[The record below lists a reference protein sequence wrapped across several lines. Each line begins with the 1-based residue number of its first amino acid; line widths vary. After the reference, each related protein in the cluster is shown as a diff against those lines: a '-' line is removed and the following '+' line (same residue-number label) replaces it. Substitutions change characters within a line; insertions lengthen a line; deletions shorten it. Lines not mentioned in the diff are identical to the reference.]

1 MKISAKI
8 RDFIRI
14 FAAVMELITDI
25 VLFLVGLTLIVK
37 GADWLTDGAASI
49 ARRFGIPTLVIG
61 LTIVAIGTSAPEFVV
76 SMLGAIHKSPD
87 IAIGNVVGSNIF
99 NILGMMGATALI
111 SPILLTRGNVMRDLP
126 IMNIAVGALFVL
138 LADKILNPEMTQNYL
153 SRADGIILLCLFSIY
168 MYYTI
173 WLAKKGKKA
182 EKENSENQVKAPQRN
197 VWLSILLF
205 LFGLGCLIGGG
216 ELMVDGASGIAR
228 SLGVSDAIIALTI
241 VSIGTS
247 APELATSIAAARKG
261 DNAMAVGNVVGSVV
275 FNTLLILG
283 ASSLVYPLPMK
294 GITYIDLSVEMGAAL
309 LFWLFS
315 YIGRKRFI
323 ITRLEGCIMVMLQIA
338 YYVWLVINK

>member
-1 MKISAKI
+1 
-8 RDFIRI
+8 
-14 FAAVMELITDI
+14 MELFTDI
-25 VLFLVGLTLIVK
+25 AFFLVGLVLIVK

-126 IMNIAVGALFVL
+126 IMNLAVGALFVM
-138 LADKILNPEMTQNYL
+138 LADTILDEEATLNYL
-153 SRADGIILLCLFSIY
+153 SRAEGLILLCFFTIY
-168 MYYTI
+168 MYYTF
-173 WLAKKGKKA
+173 WLAKKEKKKKNA
-182 EKENSENQVKAPQRN
+182 NANEIKDKSRN
-197 VWLSILLF
+197 LWLWLSVLIF
-205 LFGLGCLIGGG
+205 LVGLGCLIGGG

-323 ITRLEGCIMVMLQIA
+323 ITRLEGAIMVLLQIG

>member
-1 MKISAKI
+1 
-8 RDFIRI
+8 
-14 FAAVMELITDI
+14 MELFTDI
-25 VLFLVGLTLIVK
+25 AFFLVGLVLIVK

-126 IMNIAVGALFVL
+126 IMNLAVGALFVM
-138 LADKILNPEMTQNYL
+138 LADTILDEEATLNYL
-153 SRADGIILLCLFSIY
+153 SRAEGLILLCFFTIY
-168 MYYTI
+168 MYYTF
-173 WLAKKGKKA
+173 WLAKKEKKKKKKNA
-182 EKENSENQVKAPQRN
+182 NDNEIKDKSRN
-197 VWLSILLF
+197 LWLSVLIF
-205 LFGLGCLIGGG
+205 LVGLGCLIGGG

-323 ITRLEGCIMVMLQIA
+323 ITRLEGAIMVLLQIG

>member
-1 MKISAKI
+1 
-8 RDFIRI
+8 
-14 FAAVMELITDI
+14 MELITDI
-25 VLFLVGLTLIVK
+25 IFFLVGLTLIVK

-111 SPILLTRGNVMRDLP
+111 SPILLTRSNVMRDLP
-126 IMNIAVGALFVL
+126 IMNLAVGALFVL
-138 LADKILNPEMTQNYL
+138 LADKILDENVTHNYL
-153 SRADGIILLCLFSIY
+153 SRADGIILLCLFAMY
-168 MYYTI
+168 MYYTM
-173 WLAKKGKKA
+173 WLAKKGKKN
-182 EKENSENQVKAPQRN
+182 KNDNDNENDNKDKQRSL
-197 VWLSILLF
+197 WLSVLLF

-228 SLGVSDAIIALTI
+228 SMGVSEAIIALTI

-275 FNTLLILG
+275 FNALLILG
-283 ASSLVYPLPMK
+283 ASSLVCPLPMK

-323 ITRLEGCIMVMLQIA
+323 ITRLEGAIMVLLQIA
-338 YYVWLVINK
+338 YYAWLVINK

>member
-1 MKISAKI
+1 
-8 RDFIRI
+8 
-14 FAAVMELITDI
+14 MELITDI
-25 VLFLVGLTLIVK
+25 AFFLVGLVLIVK

-126 IMNIAVGALFVL
+126 IMNLAVGALFVM
-138 LADKILNPEMTQNYL
+138 LADTILDEEATLNYL
-153 SRADGIILLCLFSIY
+153 SRAEGLILLCFFTIY
-168 MYYTI
+168 MYYTF
-173 WLAKKGKKA
+173 WLAKKEKKKKKKNA
-182 EKENSENQVKAPQRN
+182 NANEIKDKQRN
-197 VWLSILLF
+197 LWLSVLIF
-205 LFGLGCLIGGG
+205 LVGLGCLIGGG

-323 ITRLEGCIMVMLQIA
+323 ITRLEGAIMVLLQIG

>member
-1 MKISAKI
+1 
-8 RDFIRI
+8 
-14 FAAVMELITDI
+14 MELFTDI
-25 VLFLVGLTLIVK
+25 AFFLVGLVLIVK

-126 IMNIAVGALFVL
+126 IMNLAVGALFVM
-138 LADKILNPEMTQNYL
+138 LADTILDEEATLNYL
-153 SRADGIILLCLFSIY
+153 SRAEGLILLCFFTIY
-168 MYYTI
+168 MYYTF
-173 WLAKKGKKA
+173 WLAKKEKKKKKKNA
-182 EKENSENQVKAPQRN
+182 NDNDNANEIKDKSRN
-197 VWLSILLF
+197 LWLSVLIF
-205 LFGLGCLIGGG
+205 LVGLGCLIGGG

-323 ITRLEGCIMVMLQIA
+323 ITRLEGAIMVLLQIG

>member
-1 MKISAKI
+1 
-8 RDFIRI
+8 
-14 FAAVMELITDI
+14 MELFTDI
-25 VLFLVGLTLIVK
+25 AFFLVGLVLIVK

-126 IMNIAVGALFVL
+126 IMNLAVGALFVM
-138 LADKILNPEMTQNYL
+138 LADTILDEEATLNYL
-153 SRADGIILLCLFSIY
+153 SRAEGLILLCFFTIY
-168 MYYTI
+168 MYYTF
-173 WLAKKGKKA
+173 WLAKKEKKKKKKNA
-182 EKENSENQVKAPQRN
+182 NEIKDKSRN
-197 VWLSILLF
+197 LWLSVLIF
-205 LFGLGCLIGGG
+205 LVGLGCLIGGG

-294 GITYIDLSVEMGAAL
+294 SITYIDLSVEMGAAL

-323 ITRLEGCIMVMLQIA
+323 ITRLEGAIMVLLQIG

>member
-1 MKISAKI
+1 
-8 RDFIRI
+8 
-14 FAAVMELITDI
+14 MELFTDI
-25 VLFLVGLTLIVK
+25 AFFLVGLVLIVK

-126 IMNIAVGALFVL
+126 IMNLAVGALFVM
-138 LADKILNPEMTQNYL
+138 LADTILDEEATLNYL
-153 SRADGIILLCLFSIY
+153 SRAEGLILLCFFTIY
-168 MYYTI
+168 MYYTF
-173 WLAKKGKKA
+173 WLAKKEKKKKKKNA
-182 EKENSENQVKAPQRN
+182 NANANEIKDKSRN
-197 VWLSILLF
+197 LWLSVLIF
-205 LFGLGCLIGGG
+205 LVGLGCLIGGG

-323 ITRLEGCIMVMLQIA
+323 ITRLEGAIMVLLQIG

>member
-1 MKISAKI
+1 
-8 RDFIRI
+8 
-14 FAAVMELITDI
+14 MELFTDI
-25 VLFLVGLTLIVK
+25 AFFLVGLVLIVK

-126 IMNIAVGALFVL
+126 IMNLAVGALFVI
-138 LADKILNPEMTQNYL
+138 LADTILDEEATLNYL
-153 SRADGIILLCLFSIY
+153 SRAEGLILLCFFTIY
-168 MYYTI
+168 MYYTF
-173 WLAKKGKKA
+173 WLAKKEKKKKKKNDNDNDNDN
-182 EKENSENQVKAPQRN
+182 EIKDKSRN
-197 VWLSILLF
+197 LWLSVLIF
-205 LFGLGCLIGGG
+205 LVGLGCLIGGG

-323 ITRLEGCIMVMLQIA
+323 ITRLEGAIMVLLQIG

>member
-1 MKISAKI
+1 
-8 RDFIRI
+8 
-14 FAAVMELITDI
+14 MELITDI
-25 VLFLVGLTLIVK
+25 AFFLVGLVLIVK

-126 IMNIAVGALFVL
+126 IMNLAVGALFVM
-138 LADKILNPEMTQNYL
+138 LADTILDEEATLNYL
-153 SRADGIILLCLFSIY
+153 SRAEGLILLCFFTIY
-168 MYYTI
+168 MYYTF
-173 WLAKKGKKA
+173 WLAKKEKKKKKKNA
-182 EKENSENQVKAPQRN
+182 NDNANANEIKDKSRN
-197 VWLSILLF
+197 LWLSVLIF
-205 LFGLGCLIGGG
+205 LVGLGCLIGGG

-323 ITRLEGCIMVMLQIA
+323 ITRLEGAIMVLLQIG

>member
-1 MKISAKI
+1 
-8 RDFIRI
+8 
-14 FAAVMELITDI
+14 MELFTDI
-25 VLFLVGLTLIVK
+25 AFFLVGLVLIVK

-126 IMNIAVGALFVL
+126 IMNLAVGALFVM
-138 LADKILNPEMTQNYL
+138 LADTILDEEATLNYL
-153 SRADGIILLCLFSIY
+153 SRAEGLILLCFFTIY
-168 MYYTI
+168 MYYTF
-173 WLAKKGKKA
+173 WLAKKEKKKKKKNDNDNDN
-182 EKENSENQVKAPQRN
+182 EIKDKQRN
-197 VWLSILLF
+197 LWLSVLIF
-205 LFGLGCLIGGG
+205 LVGLGCLIGGG

-323 ITRLEGCIMVMLQIA
+323 ITRLEGAIMVLLQIG

>member
-1 MKISAKI
+1 
-8 RDFIRI
+8 
-14 FAAVMELITDI
+14 MELFTDI
-25 VLFLVGLTLIVK
+25 AFFLVGLVLIVK

-126 IMNIAVGALFVL
+126 IMNLAVGALFVM
-138 LADKILNPEMTQNYL
+138 LADTILDEEATLNYL
-153 SRADGIILLCLFSIY
+153 SRAEGLILLCFFTIY
-168 MYYTI
+168 MYYTF
-173 WLAKKGKKA
+173 WLAKKEKKKKNA
-182 EKENSENQVKAPQRN
+182 NDNETKDKSRDL
-197 VWLSILLF
+197 WLSVLIF
-205 LFGLGCLIGGG
+205 LVGLGCLIGGG

-323 ITRLEGCIMVMLQIA
+323 ITRLEGAIMVLLQIG

>member
-1 MKISAKI
+1 
-8 RDFIRI
+8 
-14 FAAVMELITDI
+14 MELFTDI
-25 VLFLVGLTLIVK
+25 AFFLVGLVLIVK

-126 IMNIAVGALFVL
+126 IMNLAVGALFVM
-138 LADKILNPEMTQNYL
+138 LADTILDEEATLNYL
-153 SRADGIILLCLFSIY
+153 SRAEGLILLCFFTIY
-168 MYYTI
+168 MYYTF
-173 WLAKKGKKA
+173 WLAKKEKKKKKKNA
-182 EKENSENQVKAPQRN
+182 NDNDNDNEIKDKQRN
-197 VWLSILLF
+197 LCLSVLIF
-205 LFGLGCLIGGG
+205 LVGLGCLIGGG

-323 ITRLEGCIMVMLQIA
+323 ITRLEGAIMVLLQIG

>member
-1 MKISAKI
+1 
-8 RDFIRI
+8 
-14 FAAVMELITDI
+14 MELFTDI
-25 VLFLVGLTLIVK
+25 AFFLVGLVLIVK

-126 IMNIAVGALFVL
+126 IMNLAVGALFVM
-138 LADKILNPEMTQNYL
+138 LADTILDEEATLNYL
-153 SRADGIILLCLFSIY
+153 SRAEGLILLCFFTIY
-168 MYYTI
+168 MYYTF
-173 WLAKKGKKA
+173 WLAKKEKKKKNA
-182 EKENSENQVKAPQRN
+182 NANETKDKSRN
-197 VWLSILLF
+197 LWLSVLIF
-205 LFGLGCLIGGG
+205 LVGLGCLIGGG

-323 ITRLEGCIMVMLQIA
+323 ITRLEGAIMVLLQIG

>member
-1 MKISAKI
+1 
-8 RDFIRI
+8 
-14 FAAVMELITDI
+14 MELFTDI
-25 VLFLVGLTLIVK
+25 AFFLVGLILIVK

-126 IMNIAVGALFVL
+126 IMNLAVGALFVM
-138 LADKILNPEMTQNYL
+138 LADTILDEEATLNYL
-153 SRADGIILLCLFSIY
+153 SRAEGLILLCFFTIY
-168 MYYTI
+168 MYYTF
-173 WLAKKGKKA
+173 WLAKKEKKKKNA
-182 EKENSENQVKAPQRN
+182 NANEIKDKSRN
-197 VWLSILLF
+197 LWLSVLIF
-205 LFGLGCLIGGG
+205 LVGLGCLIGGG

-323 ITRLEGCIMVMLQIA
+323 ITRLEGAIMVLLQIG

>member
-1 MKISAKI
+1 
-8 RDFIRI
+8 
-14 FAAVMELITDI
+14 MELFTDI
-25 VLFLVGLTLIVK
+25 AFFLVGLVLIVK

-126 IMNIAVGALFVL
+126 IMNLAVGALFVM
-138 LADKILNPEMTQNYL
+138 LADTILDEEATLNYL
-153 SRADGIILLCLFSIY
+153 SRAEGLILLCFFTIY
-168 MYYTI
+168 MYYTF
-173 WLAKKGKKA
+173 WLAKKEKKKKKKNA
-182 EKENSENQVKAPQRN
+182 NDNDNDNEIKDKQRN
-197 VWLSILLF
+197 LWLSVLIF
-205 LFGLGCLIGGG
+205 LVGLGCLIGGG

-323 ITRLEGCIMVMLQIA
+323 ITRLEGAIMVLLQIG

>member
-1 MKISAKI
+1 
-8 RDFIRI
+8 
-14 FAAVMELITDI
+14 MELITDI
-25 VLFLVGLTLIVK
+25 VFFLVGLTGIVK

-49 ARRFGIPTLVIG
+49 ARRFGIPTLGIG
-61 LTIVAIGTSAPEFVV
+61 LTIVAIGPSAPEFVV

-99 NILGMMGATALI
+99 NILGMMGTTALI
-111 SPILLTRGNVMRDLP
+111 SPILLTRNNVVRDLP
-126 IMNIAVGALFVL
+126 IMNLAVGVLFVL
-138 LADKILNPEMTQNYL
+138 LAYKILDDDVTRNYL
-153 SRADGIILLCLFSIY
+153 SRADGIILLCLFAMY
-168 MYYTI
+168 MYYTM
-173 WLAKKGKKA
+173 WLAKKDRKEAKTETD
-182 EKENSENQVKAPQRN
+182 EKNTKNDGRSL
-197 VWLSILLF
+197 WFSIALF
-205 LFGLGCLIGGG
+205 MFGLGILIGGG

-283 ASSLVYPLPMK
+283 ASSIVYPLPMK
-294 GITYIDLSVEMGAAL
+294 GITYIDLSVELGAAL
-309 LFWLFS
+309 LFWIFS
-315 YIGRKRFI
+315 FCIGKTYI
-323 ITRLEGCIMVMLQIA
+323 ITRSNGAFMVLLQIA

>member
-1 MKISAKI
+1 
-8 RDFIRI
+8 
-14 FAAVMELITDI
+14 MELIIDI
-25 VLFLVGLTLIVK
+25 AFFLVGLVLIVK

-126 IMNIAVGALFVL
+126 IMNLAVGALFVM
-138 LADKILNPEMTQNYL
+138 LADKILDSEVTRNYL
-153 SRADGIILLCLFSIY
+153 SRADGIILVCLFAMY

-173 WLAKKGKKA
+173 WLAKKEKKKKNA
-182 EKENSENQVKAPQRN
+182 NDNDNEIKDKSRN
-197 VWLSILLF
+197 LWLSVLIF
-205 LFGLGCLIGGG
+205 LVGLGCLIGGG

-323 ITRLEGCIMVMLQIA
+323 ITRLEGAIMVLLQIG

>member
-1 MKISAKI
+1 
-8 RDFIRI
+8 
-14 FAAVMELITDI
+14 MELFTDI
-25 VLFLVGLTLIVK
+25 AFFLVGLVLIVK

-126 IMNIAVGALFVL
+126 IMNLAVGALFIM
-138 LADKILNPEMTQNYL
+138 LADTILDEEATLNYL
-153 SRADGIILLCLFSIY
+153 SRAEGLILLCFFTIY
-168 MYYTI
+168 MYYTF
-173 WLAKKGKKA
+173 WLAKKEKKKKKKNA
-182 EKENSENQVKAPQRN
+182 NDNDNANEIKDKSRN
-197 VWLSILLF
+197 LWLSVLIF
-205 LFGLGCLIGGG
+205 LVGLGCLIGGG

-323 ITRLEGCIMVMLQIA
+323 ITRLEGAIMVLLQIG

>member
-1 MKISAKI
+1 
-8 RDFIRI
+8 
-14 FAAVMELITDI
+14 MELITDI
-25 VLFLVGLTLIVK
+25 AFFLVGLVLIVK

-126 IMNIAVGALFVL
+126 IMNLAVGALFVM
-138 LADKILNPEMTQNYL
+138 LADTILDEEATLNYL
-153 SRADGIILLCLFSIY
+153 SRAEGLILLCFFTIY
-168 MYYTI
+168 MYYTF
-173 WLAKKGKKA
+173 WLAKKEKKKKNA
-182 EKENSENQVKAPQRN
+182 NANEIKDKSRN
-197 VWLSILLF
+197 LWLSVLIF
-205 LFGLGCLIGGG
+205 LVGLGCLIGGG

-247 APELATSIAAARKG
+247 APELATSITAARKG

-323 ITRLEGCIMVMLQIA
+323 ITRLEGAIMVLLQIG

>member
-1 MKISAKI
+1 
-8 RDFIRI
+8 
-14 FAAVMELITDI
+14 MELITDI
-25 VLFLVGLTLIVK
+25 AFFLAGLFLIVK

-126 IMNIAVGALFVL
+126 IMNLAVGALFVM
-138 LADKILNPEMTQNYL
+138 LADTILDEEATLNYL
-153 SRADGIILLCLFSIY
+153 SRAEGLILLCFFTIY
-168 MYYTI
+168 MYYTF
-173 WLAKKGKKA
+173 WLAKKEKKKKNA
-182 EKENSENQVKAPQRN
+182 NANETKDKSRN
-197 VWLSILLF
+197 LWLSVLIF
-205 LFGLGCLIGGG
+205 LVGLGCLIGGG

-323 ITRLEGCIMVMLQIA
+323 ITRLEGAIMVLLQIG

>member
-1 MKISAKI
+1 
-8 RDFIRI
+8 
-14 FAAVMELITDI
+14 MELFTGIAF
-25 VLFLVGLTLIVK
+25 FLVGLVLIVK

-126 IMNIAVGALFVL
+126 IMNLAVGALFVM
-138 LADKILNPEMTQNYL
+138 LADTILDEEATLNYL
-153 SRADGIILLCLFSIY
+153 SRAEGLILLCFFTIY
-168 MYYTI
+168 MYYTF
-173 WLAKKGKKA
+173 WLAKKEKKKKNA
-182 EKENSENQVKAPQRN
+182 NANEIKDKSRN
-197 VWLSILLF
+197 LWLSVLIF
-205 LFGLGCLIGGG
+205 LVGLGCLIGGG

-323 ITRLEGCIMVMLQIA
+323 ITRLEGAIMVLLQIG

>member
-1 MKISAKI
+1 
-8 RDFIRI
+8 
-14 FAAVMELITDI
+14 MELITDI
-25 VLFLVGLTLIVK
+25 AFFLVGLVLIVK

-126 IMNIAVGALFVL
+126 IMNLAVGALFVM
-138 LADKILNPEMTQNYL
+138 LADKILDSEVTRNYL
-153 SRADGIILLCLFSIY
+153 SRADGIILVCLFAMY

-173 WLAKKGKKA
+173 WLAKKEKKKKNA
-182 EKENSENQVKAPQRN
+182 NDNDNEIKDKSRN
-197 VWLSILLF
+197 LWLSVLIF
-205 LFGLGCLIGGG
+205 LVGLGCLIGGG

-323 ITRLEGCIMVMLQIA
+323 ITRLEGAIMVLLQIG

>member
-1 MKISAKI
+1 
-8 RDFIRI
+8 
-14 FAAVMELITDI
+14 MELFTDI
-25 VLFLVGLTLIVK
+25 AFFLVGLVLIVK

-126 IMNIAVGALFVL
+126 IMNLAVGALFVM
-138 LADKILNPEMTQNYL
+138 LADTILDEEATLNYL
-153 SRADGIILLCLFSIY
+153 SRAEGLILLCFFTIY
-168 MYYTI
+168 MYYTF
-173 WLAKKGKKA
+173 WLAKKEKKKKKKNA
-182 EKENSENQVKAPQRN
+182 NDNDNDNEIKDKQHNL
-197 VWLSILLF
+197 WLSVLIF
-205 LFGLGCLIGGG
+205 LVGLGCLIGGG

-323 ITRLEGCIMVMLQIA
+323 ITRLEGAIMVLLQIG

>member
-1 MKISAKI
+1 
-8 RDFIRI
+8 
-14 FAAVMELITDI
+14 MELITDI
-25 VLFLVGLTLIVK
+25 AFFLAGLFLIVK

-126 IMNIAVGALFVL
+126 IMNLAVGALFVM
-138 LADKILNPEMTQNYL
+138 LADTILDEEATLNYL
-153 SRADGIILLCLFSIY
+153 SRAEGIILLCFFTIY
-168 MYYTI
+168 MYYTF
-173 WLAKKGKKA
+173 WLAKKEKKKKNA
-182 EKENSENQVKAPQRN
+182 NDNDSDNEIKDKQHNL
-197 VWLSILLF
+197 WLSVLIF
-205 LFGLGCLIGGG
+205 LVGLGCLIEGG

-323 ITRLEGCIMVMLQIA
+323 ITRLEGAIMVLLQIG

>member
-1 MKISAKI
+1 
-8 RDFIRI
+8 
-14 FAAVMELITDI
+14 MELFTDI
-25 VLFLVGLTLIVK
+25 AFFLVGLVLIVK

-126 IMNIAVGALFVL
+126 IMNLAVGALFVM
-138 LADKILNPEMTQNYL
+138 LADTILDEEATLNYL
-153 SRADGIILLCLFSIY
+153 SRAEGLILLCFFTIY
-168 MYYTI
+168 MYYTF
-173 WLAKKGKKA
+173 WLAKKEKKKKKKNA
-182 EKENSENQVKAPQRN
+182 NDNDNDNEIKDKSRN
-197 VWLSILLF
+197 LWLSVLIF
-205 LFGLGCLIGGG
+205 LVGLGCLIGGG

-323 ITRLEGCIMVMLQIA
+323 ITRLEGAIMVLLQIG

>member
-1 MKISAKI
+1 
-8 RDFIRI
+8 
-14 FAAVMELITDI
+14 
-25 VLFLVGLTLIVK
+25 
-37 GADWLTDGAASI
+37 
-49 ARRFGIPTLVIG
+49 
-61 LTIVAIGTSAPEFVV
+61 
-76 SMLGAIHKSPD
+76 
-87 IAIGNVVGSNIF
+87 
-99 NILGMMGATALI
+99 
-111 SPILLTRGNVMRDLP
+111 
-126 IMNIAVGALFVL
+126 
-138 LADKILNPEMTQNYL
+138 
-153 SRADGIILLCLFSIY
+153 
-168 MYYTI
+168 
-173 WLAKKGKKA
+173 
-182 EKENSENQVKAPQRN
+182 
-197 VWLSILLF
+197 
-205 LFGLGCLIGGG
+205 
-216 ELMVDGASGIAR
+216 MVDGASGIAR

-323 ITRLEGCIMVMLQIA
+323 ITRLEGAIMVLLQIG

>member
-1 MKISAKI
+1 
-8 RDFIRI
+8 
-14 FAAVMELITDI
+14 MELFTDI
-25 VLFLVGLTLIVK
+25 AFFLVGLVLIVK
-37 GADWLTDGAASI
+37 GADWLTDGAVSI

-126 IMNIAVGALFVL
+126 IMNLAVGALFVM
-138 LADKILNPEMTQNYL
+138 LADTILDEEATLNYL
-153 SRADGIILLCLFSIY
+153 SRAEGLILLCFFTIY
-168 MYYTI
+168 MYYTF
-173 WLAKKGKKA
+173 WLAKKEKKKKKKNA
-182 EKENSENQVKAPQRN
+182 NDNDNANEIKDKSRN
-197 VWLSILLF
+197 LWLSVLIF
-205 LFGLGCLIGGG
+205 LVGLGCLIGGG

-323 ITRLEGCIMVMLQIA
+323 ITRLEGAIMVLLQIG

>member
-1 MKISAKI
+1 
-8 RDFIRI
+8 
-14 FAAVMELITDI
+14 MELFTDI
-25 VLFLVGLTLIVK
+25 AFFLVGLVLIVK

-126 IMNIAVGALFVL
+126 IMNLAVGALFVM
-138 LADKILNPEMTQNYL
+138 LADTILDEEATLNYL
-153 SRADGIILLCLFSIY
+153 SRAEGLILLCFFTIY
-168 MYYTI
+168 MYYTF
-173 WLAKKGKKA
+173 WLAKKEKKKKKKNA
-182 EKENSENQVKAPQRN
+182 NDNDNEIKDKQRN
-197 VWLSILLF
+197 LWLSVLIF
-205 LFGLGCLIGGG
+205 LVGLGCLIGGG

-323 ITRLEGCIMVMLQIA
+323 ITRLEGAIMVLLQIG

>member
-1 MKISAKI
+1 
-8 RDFIRI
+8 
-14 FAAVMELITDI
+14 MELITDI
-25 VLFLVGLTLIVK
+25 AFFLVGLVLIVK

-126 IMNIAVGALFVL
+126 IMNLAVGALFVM
-138 LADKILNPEMTQNYL
+138 LADTILDEEATLNYL
-153 SRADGIILLCLFSIY
+153 SRAEGLILLCFFTIY
-168 MYYTI
+168 MYYTF
-173 WLAKKGKKA
+173 WLAKKEKKKKKA
-182 EKENSENQVKAPQRN
+182 NANEIKDKSRN
-197 VWLSILLF
+197 LWLSVLIF
-205 LFGLGCLIGGG
+205 LVGLGCLIGGG

-323 ITRLEGCIMVMLQIA
+323 ITRLEGAIMVLLQIG